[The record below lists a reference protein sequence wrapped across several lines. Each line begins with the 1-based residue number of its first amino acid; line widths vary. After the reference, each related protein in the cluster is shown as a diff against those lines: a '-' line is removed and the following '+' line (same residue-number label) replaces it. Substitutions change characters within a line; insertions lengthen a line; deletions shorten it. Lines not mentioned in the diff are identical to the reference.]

1 MDLISVPQIN
11 ADCVRMMLVPTS
23 STVRRLMA
31 SCLGVTVALG
41 STPLMTFAATGK
53 NVNPTRIGTVA
64 FDRSSESLVIPV
76 DGSAPVVQ
84 VKKLAPRQYVAD
96 LANSV
101 LLVDAVQ
108 GQRLSG
114 ANLAGWTLDE
124 TADGHTVRLRLTMH
138 EDVKPTIQVTRQ
150 SGAVVVRFQG
160 PLAPFAEARLPQVKT
175 AVAPVRKTAPAAFP
189 VVASSVRREPSARP
203 FVVGKAIGFQGEAP
217 VGWASN
223 APITQRVKSA
233 LPVATRTVPRQV
245 APLRSVPA
253 VAARPVVRTAPV
265 QTAQVAAP
273 SSLARI
279 GVAHVDRS
287 RNLITVPVLAGTLP
301 ITDLKVVQLNK
312 RWAYLDIPGTRPAFT
327 GVKFENRDDQLLK
340 RWVMAKRPNRNITRL
355 SIALGGDADVDLKVE
370 DRQILMAV
378 RPKVTMLGAAPVAP
392 TAPVVAAAPV
402 AQPKSPV
409 RQAATRPLPIS
420 VAHRTLTTRVSKPQ
434 VAVTTQLRRPFFDEN
449 RYGLVIPYKG
459 TTPLYRWTATSD
471 KHAVLDIKGD
481 MASVGNLLQQFK
493 SHPVMASWRIER
505 RRSAGIVRVGLTFN
519 RDAELVVAA
528 DASRKQLLLIP
539 QPALKGEHDAA
550 AGYGRAAKTVLAA
563 IERDA
568 NSQHIFIP
576 FEGEVPTYTIEQVSP
591 TFAYLNFEKSSLKN
605 SGVHFFSPDFHPN
618 LNYWL
623 FSERNQ
629 GPTVRLALA
638 LTQPGRPSVYED
650 KSQHR
655 LVVVIGDQAQHATA
669 IGRTMPKQPGPWVGP
684 ARPAAYKPAPT
695 TIEVSKAS

>member
-1 MDLISVPQIN
+1 MDLISVPQLN

-31 SCLGVTVALG
+31 SCLGVSVAM
-41 STPLMTFAATGK
+41 SSAPLTTFASTGK
-53 NVNPTRIGTVA
+53 DANPTRIGTVS
-64 FDRSSESLVIPV
+64 FDRSNESLVIPV
-76 DGSAPVVQ
+76 EGSAPVVQ

-101 LLVDAVQ
+101 LLVDQVQ
-108 GQRLSG
+108 GQRLSA

-124 TADGHTVRLRLTMH
+124 TADGRTVRLRLTMH

-150 SGAVVVRFQG
+150 SGAVVVRFHG
-160 PLAPFAEARLPQVKT
+160 PLASREVPFSQARLPVGKT
-175 AVAPVRKTAPAAFP
+175 ASNPDRKTASTAFP
-189 VVASSVRREPSARP
+189 VVSSPVRRTATARP
-203 FVVGKAIGFQGEAP
+203 IVVGKAIGFQGAAP
-217 VGWASN
+217 MGWASS
-223 APITQRVKSA
+223 APVVQRVKSQ
-233 LPVATRTVPRQV
+233 R
-245 APLRSVPA
+245 PLAS
-253 VAARPVVRTAPV
+253 RPVVRQVVRQVVPVHQAPV
-265 QTAQVAAP
+265 QIAAP

-279 GVAHVDRS
+279 GAARVDRD
-287 RNLITVPVLAGTLP
+287 RHLLVVPVLSGTLP

-327 GVKFENRDDQLLK
+327 GVKFENRDDHLLK
-340 RWVMAKRPNRNITRL
+340 RWVMAKRPSKNITRV
-355 SIALGGDADVDLKVE
+355 SIALGGDADIDLKVE
-370 DRQILMAV
+370 NRQILMAV
-378 RPKVTMLGAAPVAP
+378 RPKVTMLGHTPAPA
-392 TAPVVAAAPV
+392 VVAAAPKAPV
-402 AQPKSPV
+402 ANRLPA

-420 VAHRTLTTRVSKPQ
+420 VAYRNLSARAKKPAPVATR
-434 VAVTTQLRRPFFDEN
+434 LRRPFFDEN
-449 RYGLVIPYKG
+449 RYGLVIPYQG
-459 TTPLYRWTATSD
+459 QTPLYRWSATSD
-471 KHAVLDIKGD
+471 KHAVLEIKGD
-481 MASVGNLLQQFK
+481 MTHVGNLLQRFK

-505 RRSAGIVRVGLTFN
+505 RRAAGIVRVGLTFN

-550 AGYGRAAKTVLAA
+550 AAYGKAASTVLAA
-563 IERDA
+563 IERDS

-576 FEGEVPTYTIEQVSP
+576 FEGDVPTYTLEQVSP
-591 TFAYLNFEKSSLKN
+591 TFAYLNFEKSSLKT
-605 SGVHFFSPDFHPN
+605 SGVHFFSPDYHPN

-655 LVVVIGDQAQHATA
+655 LVVVIGDQSVQAKSF
-669 IGRTMPKQPGPWVGP
+669 GRSAPQQPGTWVGP
-684 ARPAAYKPAPT
+684 SRPSAYKPAPR